1 MIRHLVALKP
11 RIWRMPRTFGKNQTR
26 VLGIIILN
34 RPRRLARTTME
45 RLRSD
50 RRPSYRRW
58 SNVDKSGTSPM
69 RDNDTRSNDGRGT
82 VRLENDGICVFERDR
97 IYQARIRTEANRYLW
112 GSLRTRNQSQSN
124 FDSNRDFHSQAEAS
138 IA

>member
-69 RDNDTRSNDGRGT
+69 RDNDTRYNDGRGA
-82 VRLENDGICVFERDR
+82 VRLENDRICMFERDG
-97 IYQARIRTEANRYLW
+97 IYQARIR
-112 GSLRTRNQSQSN
+112 
-124 FDSNRDFHSQAEAS
+124 
-138 IA
+138 